1 MIRVARFSVLM
12 PFHIFGAGTAGGG
25 RRLGIAIAV
34 TLGFAVLARLIRGV
48 SVTGAVAGA
57 VVSFVL
63 YLSLGVGAFVVLV
76 SVFVLASVTT
86 RWGHAQKERD
96 GTAEKK
102 GGRSGSQVLANLGVA
117 ALAALLYASTV
128 DAIFV
133 VAMAAALGEAAADTV
148 SSEFGQARSHK
159 ALLIT
164 TWEEV
169 PAGTDG
175 GISAAGTIAGMAAA
189 AMISGVC
196 VAVGLLNR
204 RGFGISTM
212 AAICGMLVDSF
223 LGASLERRG
232 VLQNDAVNFLSTVAA
247 ALLALLFFRLFPSMG

>member
-1 MIRVARFSVLM
+1 V
-12 PFHIFGAGTAGGG
+12 
-25 RRLGIAIAV
+25 
-34 TLGFAVLARLIRGV
+34 
-48 SVTGAVAGA
+48 
-57 VVSFVL
+57 
-63 YLSLGVGAFVVLV
+63 
-76 SVFVLASVTT
+76 
-86 RWGHAQKERD
+86 
-96 GTAEKK
+96 
-102 GGRSGSQVLANLGVA
+102 
-117 ALAALLYASTV
+117 
-128 DAIFV
+128 
-133 VAMAAALGEAAADTV
+133 LGEAAADTV